1 MSLETA
7 LSENTAALKALHAML
22 AQLPGITLNAPAVA
36 EAQAEPAKTE
46 AKKSGKGKTE
56 QIHSPEKEAAQSSA
70 QTQTV
75 ADSSTNSSSESK
87 QADETEAKTYSYE
100 DVKAAVLEVSKVK
113 GRETVV
119 GLLQRFGVSKAPDL
133 LPASYADV
141 IAVAQDV
148 LAGAEV

>member
-22 AQLPGITLNAPAVA
+22 AQLPGITLNAPVVA
-36 EAQAEPAKTE
+36 EAQAEKQAKPD
-46 AKKSGKGKTE
+46 AKKSTKVE
-56 QIHSPEKEAAQSSA
+56 QIHSSEKEKARSSA

-75 ADSSTNSSSESK
+75 ADSSTGSSSES
-87 QADETEAKTYSYE
+87 QPADEAEAKTYSYE

-141 IAVAQDV
+141 ITVANEV